1 MKEGQSHRRR
11 KISTGQA
18 CLRVA
23 SNNRMTAWAS
33 LARLARSP
41 YSLGLYPKMKYPAFP
56 RGDYLHQFYGRF
68 FRPMGTVFGDAR
80 GPLHSFSVFFD
91 FFHDLFDFLFCMLGA
106 RLRERAHAFRIGN
119 KFCGGI
125 GRLRLQSRKIQ
136 NEYQRCGQKYGGR
149 CQNYR
154 FLDHTGSMCKRIPNM
169 RSKRL
174 LFQR

>member
-1 MKEGQSHRRR
+1 
-11 KISTGQA
+11 
-18 CLRVA
+18 
-23 SNNRMTAWAS
+23 
-33 LARLARSP
+33 
-41 YSLGLYPKMKYPAFP
+41 
-56 RGDYLHQFYGRF
+56 
-68 FRPMGTVFGDAR
+68 MGTVFGDAR